1 MKRRDALRSLTVVGG
16 ASLLA
21 TKEALAETLA
31 PNPAYAPAVKG
42 TAPVKI
48 KDIKVL
54 LTAPDRIRLGAIKI
68 ET

>member
-1 MKRRDALRSLTVVGG
+1 MKRRDALRSLTVAGG

-21 TKEALAETLA
+21 SKEALAET
-31 PNPAYAPAVKG
+31 
-42 TAPVKI
+42 